1 MLTNLLYVSIGL
13 NVVLLAAAIFI
24 TMRLLAISNQFRNTE
39 YKDRDIRE
47 ELARSRDENAQSY
60 RGLREELGSMI
71 NRYNEAISRRLAEN
85 MDNQMRQ
92 FSSFSQQLHNLT
104 QVNDQKFEK
113 LRETV
118 EQRLQSIQ
126 EDNGKKLE
134 QMRLTVD
141 EKLHATLEQRLGE
154 SFKIVCDRLEAVHK
168 GLGEMQSLASGVGDL
183 KRVLTSVKARGIWG
197 EIHLANLIDEIF
209 TPEQV
214 EKNAITKKGGTERV
228 EFAIRLPGRDEDGKV
243 VLLPIDAKFP
253 QEDYQRLL
261 EAQEQANGPLADE
274 AAKALEGRIKSE
286 AKDIRDK
293 YIDPPNTTDFAI
305 MFLPTEGLFAETLR
319 RPGLTEMLLKEYR
332 VVVTGPTT
340 LAALLNSIQVG
351 FRTLAIEKRTSEVWS
366 LLGAVKT
373 EFGRFGDLLDKTQK
387 KLTEASNT
395 IEDASRRSRAIARK
409 LKDVQQLPQADAVRL
424 LGNGDEIYPA
434 ADE

>member
-1 MLTNLLYVSIGL
+1 MSNTLLIASLALTITSI
-13 NVVLLAAAIFI
+13 VLLIYVLV
-24 TMRLLAISNQFRNTE
+24 RLSALSHLANNQERME
-39 YKDRDIRE
+39 RVVRE
-47 ELARSRDENAQSY
+47 ELARSRDEGIHGSRN
-60 RGLREELGSMI
+60 LREELGAMI
-71 NRYNEAISRRLAEN
+71 NRYNEAISRRMAEN
-85 MDNQMRQ
+85 LDNQTRQ
-92 FSSFSQQLHNLT
+92 LSSFSQQLQTLT
-104 QVNDQKFEK
+104 QVNDQKLDK

-118 EQRLQSIQ
+118 ERRLQSIQ

-134 QMRLTVD
+134 QMRATVD

-154 SFKIVCDRLEAVHK
+154 SFKMVCDRLEAVHK
-168 GLGEMQSLASGVGDL
+168 GLGEMQTLASGVGDL
-183 KRVLTSVKARGIWG
+183 KRVLTNVKARGIWG

-209 TPEQV
+209 TPDQY
-214 EKNAITKKGGTERV
+214 EKNAVTKKGSSERV
-228 EFAIRLPGRDEDGKV
+228 EFAIKLPGRDEDGKV
-243 VLLPIDAKFP
+243 VMLPIDAKFP

-261 EAQEQANGPLADE
+261 EAQEQANAALADE
-274 AAKALEGRIKSE
+274 AAKALEARIKCE

-293 YIDPPNTTDFAI
+293 YIDPPHTTDFAI

-319 RPGLTEMLLKEYR
+319 RPGLTEILLKEYR

-340 LAALLNSIQVG
+340 LAALLNSVQVG

-387 KLTEASNT
+387 KLSEASNT

-409 LKDVQQLPQADAVRL
+409 LKDVQQLPTAEAVRL
-424 LGNGDEIYPA
+424 LGEDA
-434 ADE
+434 AATISDD

>member
-1 MLTNLLYVSIGL
+1 MSNNLLLILVAL
-13 NVVLLAAAIFI
+13 NIMLMVLLIY
-24 TMRLLAISNQFRNTE
+24 MLVRLSAVSHLANSQERL
-39 YKDRDIRE
+39 DRLVRE
-47 ELARSRDENAQSY
+47 ELARSRDENAHSS
-60 RGLREELGSMI
+60 RSLREELGSLI
-71 NRYNEAISRRLAEN
+71 ARYNESVSRRL
-85 MDNQMRQ
+85 
-92 FSSFSQQLHNLT
+92 HTLT
-104 QVNDQKFEK
+104 QMNDQKFDK

-118 EQRLQSIQ
+118 EQRLQIIQ
-126 EDNGKKLE
+126 DDNGKKLE

-154 SFKIVCDRLEAVHK
+154 SFKLVCDRLEAVHK
-168 GLGEMQSLASGVGDL
+168 GLGEMQTLASGVGDL
-183 KRVLTSVKARGIWG
+183 KRVLSSVKARGIWG

-209 TPEQV
+209 TPEQY
-214 EKNAITKKGGTERV
+214 EKNVATKKGSAERV
-228 EFAIRLPGRDEDGKV
+228 EFAVKLPGRDGDGKV
-243 VLLPIDAKFP
+243 VMLPIDAKFP

-261 EAQEQANGPLADE
+261 DAHEQANAGAAEE

-293 YIDPPNTTDFAI
+293 YIDPPHTTDFAI
-305 MFLPTEGLFAETLR
+305 MFLPTEGLFAEVLR
-319 RPGLTEMLLKEYR
+319 RPGLTEALLKEYR

-340 LAALLNSIQVG
+340 LAALLNSVQVG

-387 KLTEASNT
+387 KLNEASNT

-409 LKDVQQLPQADAVRL
+409 LKDVQQLPQADAARL
-424 LGNGDEIYPA
+424 LGNGDEEIA
-434 ADE
+434 AARDDV